1 MNLAQ
6 FANVGISSMNKLNNP
21 KVTIV
26 TITYNLIEAGR
37 KETFRQCLESVHNQT
52 YQNIEHIIIDG
63 DSDDGTLELIKEY
76 EDKKWVTS
84 FSKADGGIYYA
95 LNNGIE
101 QASGK
106 YITFLHSDDFYH
118 DIRGVEKSIE
128 ALEKNNAVFSY
139 ADSRIFNEEDLEA
152 GIYKAKFKKIF
163 YQFPF
168 VHQTMFCR
176 LDILKKEGGFDTKYK
191 STADYNLMIKLTL
204 NKYKNVKVPLCFTTF
219 RDGGFSKKNL
229 EISMD
234 ECFKLY
240 LENYTQACAA
250 SEKEV
255 KDLFESRIISNRLMM
270 EFLKKTRPE
279 NFLETL
285 SALLILKIKK

>member
-1 MNLAQ
+1 MNLAR
-6 FANVGISSMNKLNNP
+6 FENVGVPSMNKLNNP

-52 YQNIEHIIIDG
+52 YQNIEHIVIDG
-63 DSDDGTLELIKEY
+63 ASSDGTLELIKEY
-76 EDKKWVTS
+76 EDKGWVTS
-84 FSKADGGIYYA
+84 FSKADNGIYYA

-101 QASGK
+101 KANGK

-118 DIRGVEKSIE
+118 DTKGVEKSVE
-128 ALEKNNAVFSY
+128 ELEKNNAVFSY
-139 ADSRIFNEEDLEA
+139 ADCRIFDENDVEN
-152 GIYKAKFKKIF
+152 GFYKAKFKKIF

-176 LDILKKEGGFDTKYK
+176 LDVLKEEGGFDTKYK
-191 STADYNLMIKLTL
+191 SAADYNLMLKLAL
-204 NKYKNVKVPLCFTTF
+204 KKYKGVQVPLCFTTF

-234 ECFKLY
+234 ECYKIY
-240 LENYTQACAA
+240 LENYTQTCAA
-250 SEKEV
+250 TEKEV
-255 KDLFESRIISNRLMM
+255 KDLFSDRVISNRLMI

-279 NFLETL
+279 NFLKILFTF
-285 SALLILKIKK
+285 LLLKIKK